1 MKSGRRKRK
10 WLSQVAVCVLLS
22 VHSLQVLL
30 LYENVDAFLEKKK
43 DNTLVKVLLSL
54 SHTHSW
60 ILTSVSD
67 CARASCARKLTT
79 AVVSNLLPDWS
90 EDHDLNFL

>member
-54 SHTHSW
+54 SHTLVDFNQRFRLRSSQ
-60 ILTSVSD
+60 L
-67 CARASCARKLTT
+67 R
-79 AVVSNLLPDWS
+79 
-90 EDHDLNFL
+90 